1 MELKLL
7 PPERGKK
14 NNRGAPTILIITE
27 IIAAGVRMGNLVQ
40 EMMSLKTKI
49 EIKDIDLGQNLITK
63 EDLQIEIAKTLKT
76 GIGANTKLSPKVA
89 LALNRLRQNPK
100 KLINQN

>member
-1 MELKLL
+1 VELKLL

-14 NNRGAPTILIITE
+14 NNRGVPTILIITE

-76 GIGANTKLSPKVA
+76 GIRANKKLSPKVA

>member
-1 MELKLL
+1 
-7 PPERGKK
+7 
-14 NNRGAPTILIITE
+14 
-27 IIAAGVRMGNLVQ
+27 MGNLVQ
-40 EMMSLKTKI
+40 EIMNLKTKI

-63 EDLQIEIAKTLKT
+63 EDLQIEIAKTPKI